1 MSCFSLENQM
11 FLLQAIKDTNDS
23 FQDEDVCEIYENDTN
38 TVETIND
45 LFSTLESMENRLEKL
60 TNKNN

>member
-23 FQDEDVCEIYENDTN
+23 FQDEDVCEIYENNTN
-38 TVETIND
+38 TVETINN